1 MGIAEWQRD
10 VMQTTADEEKQYYLL
25 VEKVFNVLA
34 PFYDLATKPLAGLR
48 DRVVDFT
55 DAGSGSTILD
65 VATGTGEQAL
75 AFAKKGYEVVGIDI
89 SGAMLKVANKK
100 NKYGHVRFEAADATN
115 LPFEDSSFD
124 VTCVSFA
131 LHDMPLTVRASAL
144 KEMVRVTRPTGL
156 IVIVDYALPKS
167 KVGSF
172 LVYHF
177 VRLYEREYYS
187 RFIESDLEALLRT
200 MGIEVREEL
209 PVLLGAAR
217 ILKGRIT
224 GQA

>member
-1 MGIAEWQRD
+1 
-10 VMQTTADEEKQYYLL
+10 MQTTADEEKQYYLL

-34 PFYDLATKPLAGLR
+34 PFYDLVTKPLAGLR
-48 DRVVDFT
+48 DTVVDFT
-55 DAGSGSTILD
+55 NAGSGSRILD

-75 AFAKKGYEVVGIDI
+75 AFARKGYEVVGIDL
-89 SGAMLKVANKK
+89 SEAMLKVANKK
-100 NKYGHVRFEAADATN
+100 NEHGHVRFEAADATN
-115 LPFEDSSFD
+115 LPFENSSFD

-131 LHDMPLTVRASAL
+131 LHDMPLTVRARAL

-167 KVGSF
+167 KVGRF

-200 MGIEVREEL
+200 MGIEIREDL